1 MQIVIKKV
9 SELIP
14 YVNNA
19 RKNDQA
25 VDAVASS
32 IKNYGFKQPI
42 VIDSQGEVIAGHTRL
57 KASQKL
63 GLDEVPCI
71 VADDLTPAQVKAY
84 RIADNKVAELSEW
97 DYELLKL
104 ELEDIEGFT
113 GFEVEELENLF
124 EDQKE
129 EKEENFDLDEALN
142 DNYEPIT
149 QKGWIYKLGNHR
161 LLCGDSTNDEDVA
174 RLMNGQKADMVF
186 TDPPY
191 GMFLETNYD
200 SMFQNDNSRHKTG
213 KRFNKVIGDNEDFTE
228 EFINTIFRNFNETK
242 EIFIWGADYFSE
254 LIVNRKDGSWI
265 VWDKRIEENLDKIQG
280 NTFELCWSKQKHKRL
295 IARILWSGHLGMQK
309 EDSKKRIHPTQKPIN
324 LIKFFFD
331 NWGKDCK
338 AIVDIFGGSGS
349 TLMACEQT
357 NRSCYMME
365 LDEKYCDVIVKRWED
380 FTGQKAERIE

>member
-63 GLDEVPCI
+63 GLDEVPCVI
-71 VADDLTPAQVKAY
+71 ADDLTPAQVKAY
-84 RIADNKVAELSEW
+84 RIADNKVSELSEW
-97 DYELLKL
+97 DYDLLKL

-124 EDQKE
+124 EDDKE

-142 DNYEPIT
+142 ETSEPIT
-149 QKGWIYKLGNHR
+149 KRGWIYKLGNHR
-161 LLCGDSTNDEDVA
+161 LMCGDSTNDEDVA

-191 GMFLETNYD
+191 GYSYQSNSRTSTKKFDVIKNDDVILIEFINLIPKYNNGFIFIWTTWKVISEWFEATNKLGKMSNMIIWDKGGGGIGDLKKTFSTDYEIALV
-200 SMFQNDNSRHKTG
+200 FNNDNEITG
-213 KRFNKVIGDNEDFTE
+213 KRIGSVWNISKDNPNK
-228 EFINTIFRNFNETK
+228 
-242 EIFIWGADYFSE
+242 Y
-254 LIVNRKDGSWI
+254 
-265 VWDKRIEENLDKIQG
+265 
-280 NTFELCWSKQKHKRL
+280 
-295 IARILWSGHLGMQK
+295 
-309 EDSKKRIHPTQKPIN
+309 IHPTQKPVE
-324 LIKFFFD
+324 LSKM
-331 NWGKDCK
+331 
-338 AIVDIFGGSGS
+338 AIENVTNKNDIVLDFFGGSGS
-349 TLMACEQT
+349 TLIGCEQT

-380 FTGQKAERIE
+380 YTGQKAERIE